1 MLRLILGIALGF
13 IVGYFYASERAR
25 DETRRLFASAPEPV
39 RQATGRVSDAIASA
53 PVPDALKQAATRAT
67 AAVQAGTERAA
78 QAAASTVDT
87 SQTSPSEVVSD
98 LVDSLPR
105 PESEAPPA

>member
-1 MLRLILGIALGF
+1 MLRVILGIALGF
-13 IVGYFYASERAR
+13 VAGYFYGSERAR

-78 QAAASTVDT
+78 QAAGSTVDAAA
-87 SQTSPSEVVSD
+87 TSPSEVVSD
-98 LVDSLPR
+98 LADSLPR
-105 PESEAPPA
+105 PDSEAPPA

>member
-39 RQATGRVSDAIASA
+39 RQATCRVSDAIASA

-105 PESEAPPA
+105 PDLEAPPA